1 MNFPAA
7 VSSSIQVFA
16 AFAIFVAGYLAL
28 VIAAIVFLVIA
39 ELYSD
44 RARFVQAYAT
54 KSSSL
59 ECSGMSGASRKI
71 IAAPRRV
78 SLLVRR

>member
-7 VSSSIQVFA
+7 INSSVQVFA
-16 AFAIFVAGYLAL
+16 AFAIFIAGYLAL
-28 VIAAIVFLVIA
+28 VIGAIVFLVIA

-59 ECSGMSGASRKI
+59 ECSGISVASRKI
-71 IAAPRRV
+71 ISAPRRV
-78 SLLVRR
+78 SLLGRR

>member
-1 MNFPAA
+1 MSFPAA
-7 VSSSIQVFA
+7 IGSSLQVFA
-16 AFAIFVAGYLAL
+16 AFAIFIAGYLAL
-28 VIAAIVFLVIA
+28 VIGAIVVLVIA

-59 ECSGMSGASRKI
+59 DCSGMSAGPRKRL
-71 IAAPRRV
+71 ATTR
-78 SLLVRR
+78 